1 MLSNTKVLV
10 LGHNMKKIIFLLI
23 FMTALS
29 GYAQDIEYTNQ
40 VTVAW
45 DVVAPI
51 EPTDIITY
59 QVWTDS
65 VAGIVMVGKTDLVQ
79 YTITFTVEGEYIIG
93 VGTKR
98 EVVSGDIVYSEI
110 NWSNVNGVST
120 PDPFVVRYIKPI
132 QSPENL
138 RLP

>member
-1 MLSNTKVLV
+1 
-10 LGHNMKKIIFLLI
+10 MKKIFIVLLVLL
-23 FMTALS
+23 MMCLS
-29 GYAQDIEYTNQ
+29 VGYAQTIEYTNQ

-51 EPTDIITY
+51 EPTDLITY

-65 VAGIVMVGKTDLVQ
+65 VMAGVVMVGETDLLQ
-79 YTITFTVEGEYIIG
+79 YTITFIVEGEYIIG

-98 EVVSGDIVYSEI
+98 EVVAGDIVYSDI

-132 QSPENL
+132 QEPENL
-138 RLP
+138 RLQ